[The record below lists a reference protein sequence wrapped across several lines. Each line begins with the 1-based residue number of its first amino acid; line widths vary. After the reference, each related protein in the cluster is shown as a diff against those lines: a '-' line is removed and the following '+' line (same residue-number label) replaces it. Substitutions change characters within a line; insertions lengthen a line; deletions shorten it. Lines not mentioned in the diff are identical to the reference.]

1 MKNTLIL
8 VLAAILLA
16 ACGEKKLTTEQA
28 KDLLKKNYG
37 YPKAYTIEI
46 NRIDPA
52 SVQRLADAGL
62 ETEGVVTL
70 MKDAGTANIGKPKI
84 FFTEKAKPFLTGPT
98 EGETADESENVKVA
112 DVDVTGITGVATS
125 SDGKTATVE
134 YLVGYTNFSPFKALI
149 KRSLTEPEKNRA
161 YFRLFDDGWRV
172 DKTAEASIN

>member
-1 MKNTLIL
+1 MKHTLIL
-8 VLAAILLA
+8 AMAAILLS
-16 ACGEKKLTTEQA
+16 ACGEKKLTAEQA
-28 KDLLKKNYG
+28 EVLLKKNLG
-37 YPKAYTIEI
+37 YPKPYTFKV
-46 NRIDPA
+46 NRIDPV

-70 MKDAGTANIGKPKI
+70 NKNPATADIGKPKV

-98 EGETADESENVKVA
+98 AGETADESENVKVA
-112 DVDVTGITGVATS
+112 DVNITEITGIATS

-134 YLVGYTNFSPFKALI
+134 YLVGYTNISPFKALI

-172 DKTAEASIN
+172 DKTAQGSLN